1 MTKVPS
7 EEDLRSEVSELTD
20 LLRHDEDFA
29 DLRDALTAKGLAM
42 ATTVLAG
49 LIEGEDESR
58 YGVAIRRDGKCVLFE
73 LASSGL
79 LTHWEE
85 VADLDLLSADFQA
98 VRVGISMVENRETR
112 LEELAR
118 HVWGLHGQLSCR
130 KHRDA
135 DSRGT
140 SAQNKSQP
148 MPGQSRARRRD
159 GGASDL

>member
-58 YGVAIRRDGKCVLFE
+58 YGVAIRPDGKCILFE

-79 LTHWEE
+79 FTHWEE
-85 VADLDLLSADFQA
+85 VADLDSLSADFQA
-98 VRVGISMVENRETR
+98 VRVGISMVENGR
-112 LEELAR
+112 LA
-118 HVWGLHGQLSCR
+118 
-130 KHRDA
+130 
-135 DSRGT
+135 
-140 SAQNKSQP
+140 
-148 MPGQSRARRRD
+148 
-159 GGASDL
+159 